1 MMGLN
6 ERGIIFLSTLGNFE
20 DLRAIP
26 RALSPENCYTL
37 REQSARREL
46 SHSSMAWDEQIQY
59 PLSIQQLGYLQK
71 FIEGQI
77 EREKALSDFV
87 GLNCSMS
94 S

>member
-1 MMGLN
+1 
-6 ERGIIFLSTLGNFE
+6 
-20 DLRAIP
+20 
-26 RALSPENCYTL
+26 
-37 REQSARREL
+37 
-46 SHSSMAWDEQIQY
+46 MAWDEQIQY

-77 EREKALSDFV
+77 EREKALSGFA

>member
-37 REQSARREL
+37 RENSWQE
-46 SHSSMAWDEQIQY
+46 E
-59 PLSIQQLGYLQK
+59 
-71 FIEGQI
+71 
-77 EREKALSDFV
+77 
-87 GLNCSMS
+87 N
-94 S
+94 